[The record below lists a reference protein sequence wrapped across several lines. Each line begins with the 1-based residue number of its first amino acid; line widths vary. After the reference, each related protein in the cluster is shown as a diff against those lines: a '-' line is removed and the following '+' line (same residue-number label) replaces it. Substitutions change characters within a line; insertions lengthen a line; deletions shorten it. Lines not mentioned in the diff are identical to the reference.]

1 MIKVYAAGVWD
12 LFHYGHL
19 NLLLKAKELGD
30 HLTVGVCADERV
42 EVYKG
47 MAPVINYEDRAAIIN
62 QIKCVDRVVKYKE
75 RYNVKQIGE
84 LDIDIIVHGTDWE
97 NMLPAELEDTLEKLN
112 IQMEFIPYTKG
123 VSTSAIKVAIIDN
136 YREVLRNLQRRS
148 R

>member
-47 MAPVINYEDRAAIIN
+47 MAPVINYEDLAAIIN

-112 IQMEFIPYTKG
+112 LQMEFIPYTKR
-123 VSTSAIKVAIIDN
+123 VSTSSIKKHIIDN
-136 YREVLRNLQRRS
+136 YRNILCNLAKRS